1 MTTVHATGKECQTT
15 AVAGEGTSVLRNTA
29 GVGRALG
36 LSMVLWTADIA
47 LAREAD
53 AAGVDRIGCDL
64 EREGKES
71 RQAEWGTWLSDHT
84 LDDLARVRGAL
95 QRALLFARPDPFDG
109 ARRQQLDAVLALG
122 AEVVMLPMAD
132 DPDAIATAAQI
143 IAGRATLI
151 ALVETKRGVEAAT
164 EIADVDGLGEM
175 WIGPNDLS
183 ASLELE
189 NRFEAL
195 VSDEAE
201 RVAAATHAAGLPFGV
216 GGFAAVGDTRLS
228 MSPELVYAQLVRLG
242 ATATILGRVF
252 VTAPGSLAEKVA
264 SARSHFAELHEW
276 SADELDVARNE
287 LAKLA
292 HDLGKV

>member
-1 MTTVHATGKECQTT
+1 VTTVHATGKECQTT
-15 AVAGEGTSVLRNTA
+15 AVAGNTSVASEAAAHDR
-29 GVGRALG
+29 VLG
-36 LSMVLWTADIA
+36 LSMVLWTADLA
-47 LAREAD
+47 LAADAD
-53 AAGVDRIGCDL
+53 AAGIDRIGCDL

-84 LDDLARVRGAL
+84 VEDLASVRDVL
-95 QRALLFARPDPFDG
+95 HRAHLFARPDPFDG
-109 ARRQQLDAVLALG
+109 SRREQLDTVLALG

-132 DPDAIATAAQI
+132 DPEAIANAAEI
-143 IAGRATLI
+143 ISGRATLI

-183 ASLELE
+183 ASLELK

-195 VSDEAE
+195 VSNEAE
-201 RVAAATHAAGLPFGV
+201 HVASATHAAGLPFGV

-264 SARSHFAELHEW
+264 QARTRFAELHEW
-276 SADELDVARNE
+276 TVDDLDVARAE